1 MSMVIQSFD
10 NLHDNRVLRYCA
22 DFEAHTLQMDTR
34 TEGGETVSVHFTGL
48 LAHWFENVIQD
59 NILFG
64 MDEITVDGF
73 FQQYNDLLDEALRYG
88 FPACCSAEELRKRM
102 EREKIRVFTISS
114 SLGLCGFVLA
124 QEVELQCP

>member
-22 DFEAHTLQMDTR
+22 DFEAHTLHMDTR
-34 TEGGETVSVHFTGL
+34 TEAGENVSVHFTGL

-64 MDEITVDGF
+64 MDEITAAVF
-73 FQQYNDLLDEALRYG
+73 FISTQKCWTGLSLTAFL
-88 FPACCSAEELRKRM
+88 PAAASRNCGSAG
-102 EREKIRVFTISS
+102 IRSVFIGTPYLVWYCHKSS
-114 SLGLCGFVLA
+114 RFHKA
-124 QEVELQCP
+124 MRH